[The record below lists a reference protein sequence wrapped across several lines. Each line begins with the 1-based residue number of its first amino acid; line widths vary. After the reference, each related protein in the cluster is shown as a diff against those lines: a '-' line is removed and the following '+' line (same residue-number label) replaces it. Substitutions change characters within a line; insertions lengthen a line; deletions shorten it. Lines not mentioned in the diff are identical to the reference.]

1 MKTIIGKQ
9 NQFHI
14 KGITA
19 MSVTPR
25 NVKLIS
31 VTSFLE
37 TDEIKIYPL
46 YGISRFSQENET
58 ECYRI

>member
-1 MKTIIGKQ
+1 MRTIIGNQ

-46 YGISRFSQENET
+46 YGISRFSWEYET
-58 ECYRI
+58 ECYKL

>member
-9 NQFHI
+9 NQFHNE
-14 KGITA
+14 GLTA

-46 YGISRFSQENET
+46 YGISKFS
-58 ECYRI
+58 

>member
-1 MKTIIGKQ
+1 MKTIFGKP

-19 MSVTPR
+19 KSVTPR

-31 VTSFLE
+31 VSIFLE
-37 TDEIKIYPL
+37 TDENQIYPL
-46 YGISRFSQENET
+46 YGVSRFS
-58 ECYRI
+58 

>member
-1 MKTIIGKQ
+1 MKTIFGKP
-9 NQFHI
+9 NQFYK

-19 MSVTPR
+19 KSVTPR

-31 VTSFLE
+31 VSIFLE
-37 TDEIKIYPL
+37 TDEIQIYPL
-46 YGISRFSQENET
+46 YGISRFSSESEK